1 MKQFAVIG
9 CGRFG
14 SSVAKTLY
22 NEGHDVLVI
31 DKDPVI
37 VQEIADQVTY
47 AVQVDTIDESALKS
61 LGLTNYDVVIVSIGA
76 DIQASILTTLICKE
90 IGVKK
95 IIAKAQTEIHG
106 RLLNKVGADSVVF
119 PERDMGV
126 RVAHNLVSPSI
137 LDYIELSPDYSIVE
151 ISVLDEWEGKS
162 LLDLRL
168 PSKYGV
174 NILAIK
180 HENDINISPNANYK
194 IVLGDVLVVIGNN
207 KDLSK
212 FEERA

>member
-61 LGLTNYDVVIVSIGA
+61 LGLTNFDVVIVSIGA

-180 HENDINISPNANYK
+180 HKNDINISPNANYK

>member
-37 VQEIADQVTY
+37 VQEIADQVTH
-47 AVQVDTIDESALKS
+47 AVQVDTIDESALTS
-61 LGLTNYDVVIVSIGA
+61 LGLTNFDVVIVSIGA

-90 IGVKK
+90 IGVKR

-137 LDYIELSPDYSIVE
+137 LDHIELSPDYSIVE

-180 HENDINISPNANYK
+180 HKNGINISPNADYK
-194 IVLGDVLVVIGNN
+194 IAQGDILVVIGNN

-212 FEERA
+212 FEKRI

>member
-126 RVAHNLVSPSI
+126 AHNLVSPSI

>member
-61 LGLTNYDVVIVSIGA
+61 LGLTNFDVVIVSIGA